1 MHTRKPAWPPA
12 RIFLQRRT
20 SSWLPS
26 YSDLAETSPF
36 RLPRL
41 FSALPWV
48 ILGAL
53 QGAKVNLLSFFAGF
67 AHQFPRLI
75 FQDRGGRGDLLELSR
90 RPRNNLLRSQFETGV
105 HQFTFWNTRPKP
117 AYGRQGLDRIIGPGY
132 SFVVFSTTD
141 LLWSKNVTLLTGG
154 SN

>member
-1 MHTRKPAWPPA
+1 MREEEMVGWSGRVGRIAKVFAFGIELTPEIASSKKLHTRKPAWPPG

-20 SSWLPS
+20 CSWLPS

-67 AHQFPRLI
+67 AHFCSSISSTYLP
-75 FQDRGGRGDLLELSR
+75 GS
-90 RPRNNLLRSQFETGV
+90 
-105 HQFTFWNTRPKP
+105 
-117 AYGRQGLDRIIGPGY
+117 RQGRRFAPTI
-132 SFVVFSTTD
+132 
-141 LLWSKNVTLLTGG
+141 
-154 SN
+154 